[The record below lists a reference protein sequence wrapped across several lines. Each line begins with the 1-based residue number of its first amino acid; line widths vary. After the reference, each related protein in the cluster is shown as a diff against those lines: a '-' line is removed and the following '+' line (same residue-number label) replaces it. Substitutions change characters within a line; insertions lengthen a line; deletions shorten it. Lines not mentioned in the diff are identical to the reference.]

1 MCLLIS
7 NSPTGEPLLEARR
20 LPDGT
25 RLWRKPAEL
34 LHAAWRHE
42 FTANN
47 SVLFALDDTI
57 EIWDGETGNR
67 TSTVWKPNHLGKFK
81 WVYQPELS
89 HDRRFVHCIGLK
101 TSSAGWWDEWASKRL
116 PWLFPT
122 GIVLVADAT
131 SGRNLLHLP
140 LRSFQPYDV
149 VTRLS
154 EDGQF
159 LVLSW
164 AESETGAWRHSAY
177 DIPARPRWA
186 WIIGVPAGV
195 YGTVLSLRE
204 LRRRS
209 KSKKQQPSAAATSS

>member
-1 MCLLIS
+1 
-7 NSPTGEPLLEARR
+7 
-20 LPDGT
+20 
-25 RLWRKPAEL
+25 
-34 LHAAWRHE
+34 
-42 FTANN
+42 
-47 SVLFALDDTI
+47 
-57 EIWDGETGNR
+57 
-67 TSTVWKPNHLGKFK
+67 
-81 WVYQPELS
+81 
-89 HDRRFVHCIGLK
+89 
-101 TSSAGWWDEWASKRL
+101 
-116 PWLFPT
+116 
-122 GIVLVADAT
+122 
-131 SGRNLLHLP
+131 
-140 LRSFQPYDV
+140 
-149 VTRLS
+149 LS